1 MPLQNDHSIQ
11 TDSTHA
17 EIAQELPPRFP
28 IRWRWT
34 MLVGF
39 AVMLAVLALSLVILD
54 MEREAWLKNQ
64 ETQAEVLVDRLGD
77 ELKIPMLIGSSAE
90 IELIIEGK
98 KGFLAKVPDVLGVHI
113 QYANGKE
120 QHFGDISQDDMLHIS
135 QDDMLLNSLATNS
148 HIVRIPAD
156 RLWYIKK
163 VEYAGTVVGIVGVR
177 YSEQAWEDLAG
188 RLVGRMSIAAAL
200 VVLMSSVL
208 VYWIAG
214 RMSRPL
220 EMLADAAQHVAY
232 GDYSVRLPVTGND
245 EVSDATSQFNAMVE
259 ELAHKEEI
267 KDVFGRYLN
276 PKLVS
281 EVFEGGS
288 MSSHDNHRQEVT
300 VLFADMVGFT
310 AFSETTETEEIV
322 EVLNKHFEVFH
333 RIIDYYGGHVDKYIG
348 DAVMAVFNHPN
359 EDPDHIRHSVM
370 AGLAMVVACSRLGV
384 LRDNGEPIQ
393 FRVGLNHGEVIVG
406 NIGAAERLEYTVIGD
421 TVNVASRMGG
431 LGEGGEVVLSHATF
445 AHLGGNEFSFDE
457 MGERDI
463 KGVSKP
469 MRCGTISPAEE
480 SVKRN
485 IAHAVALA
493 FDLTLPS
500 DVRQIIGDV

>member
-1 MPLQNDHSIQ
+1 MPLQDEHSDQI
-11 TDSTHA
+11 DSTHVGTA
-17 EIAQELPPRFP
+17 SELPPRFP

-39 AVMLAVLALSLVILD
+39 AVMLAVLVLSLVILD

-64 ETQAEVLVDRLGD
+64 ETQAEVLVDRLSD
-77 ELKIPMLIGSSAE
+77 ELKIPMLVGSSAE
-90 IELIIEGK
+90 VELIIKGED
-98 KGFLAKVPDVLGVHI
+98 GFLNKVPDVLGVHI
-113 QYANGKE
+113 QYANGKDH
-120 QHFGDISQDDMLHIS
+120 HFGDVGHDEA
-135 QDDMLLNSLATNS
+135 LLNKMVESS
-148 HIVRIPAD
+148 HIVRLQSE
-156 RLWYIKK
+156 RLLYVKK
-163 VEYAGTVVGIVGVR
+163 VEYAGTVVGAVGVR
-177 YSEQAWEDLAG
+177 YSEKAWEDLAG
-188 RLVGRMSIAAAL
+188 KLVGRMAVAAIL
-200 VVLMSSVL
+200 VVLMSSVM

-214 RMSRPL
+214 RMSHPL

-232 GDYSVRLPVTGND
+232 GDYSVRLPVNGND
-245 EVSDATSQFNAMVE
+245 EISDATSQFNSMVE

-267 KDVFGRYLN
+267 KDVFGKYLN

-281 EVFEGGS
+281 DVFDRGS
-288 MSSHDNHRQEVT
+288 MSRAENRRQDVT

-310 AFSETTETEEIV
+310 AFSETTETEEV
-322 EVLNKHFEVFH
+322 VDVLNKHFEVFH

-359 EDPDHIRHSVM
+359 EDQDHVRHSVM
-370 AGLAMVVACSRLGV
+370 AGLAMVVACSKLGV

-393 FRVGLNHGEVIVG
+393 FRIGLNRGEAIVG

-431 LGEGGEVVLSHATF
+431 LGEGGELVLSHSTF
-445 AHLGGNEFSFDE
+445 EHLGGDEFSFDE
-457 MGERDI
+457 MGLRDI
-463 KGVSKP
+463 KGVSQP
-469 MRCGTISPAEE
+469 MRCGRVRPVEE
-480 SVKRN
+480 SVQRN

-500 DVRQIIGDV
+500 DVRLIIGDV

>member
-1 MPLQNDHSIQ
+1 MPLQDEHSI
-11 TDSTHA
+11 DSNSTHA
-17 EIAQELPPRFP
+17 GTASELPPRFP

-39 AVMLAVLALSLVILD
+39 AVLLAVLALSLVILD

-64 ETQAEVLVDRLGD
+64 EAQAVVLVDRLGD
-77 ELKIPMLIGSSAE
+77 ELKLPMLVGSSAD
-90 IELIIEGK
+90 IELIIKGK
-98 KGFLAKVPDVLGVHI
+98 EGFLTKVPDVLGVHI
-113 QYANGKE
+113 RYPKGKD
-120 QHFGDISQDDMLHIS
+120 QHFGDIGQDDP
-135 QDDMLLNSLATNS
+135 LLNKPVDGAG
-148 HIVRIPAD
+148 IVRLQTD
-156 RLWYIKK
+156 RLWYTKQ
-163 VEYAGTVVGIVGVR
+163 VEYAGTRVGVVSVR
-177 YSEQAWEDLAG
+177 FSEKAWENLAG

-220 EMLADAAQHVAY
+220 EMLADAAQHVAH

-245 EVSDATSQFNAMVE
+245 EISDATSQFNAMVE

-281 EVFEGGS
+281 HVFDGGS
-288 MSSHDNHRQEVT
+288 MSSYDNRRQEVT

-359 EDPDHIRHSVM
+359 EDPDHVRHSVL
-370 AGLAMVVACSRLGV
+370 AGLAMVVACSKLGV

-393 FRVGLNHGEVIVG
+393 FRVGLNHGEAIVG

-431 LGEGGEVVLSHATF
+431 LGEGGEVVCSHATF
-445 AHLGGNEFSFDE
+445 EHIGSSEFSFDE

-469 MRCGTISPAEE
+469 MRCGTVSPVEE
-480 SVKRN
+480 SAQRN

-500 DVRQIIGDV
+500 DVRQIIGDI